1 MATTISAYN
10 NITNM
15 LGQGLLDL
23 DTDTF
28 KLALVTSSYTFSAAH
43 DEWADAS
50 ANEVAA
56 GSGYTTGG
64 ETLSTPTFTQ
74 VSGTQ
79 YKWDAV
85 DVTWSSLTKTFRAG
99 ILYAS
104 GTFGAFTNPLIAYI
118 LYDDTPADVT
128 VTGVDFVNVWHATG
142 IMTVG

>member
-1 MATTISAYN
+1 MATTISAFN

-28 KLALVTSSYTFSAAH
+28 KLALVTSSYTFSAAD

-50 ANEVAA
+50 ANEVSS

-64 ETLSTPTFTQ
+64 ETLAGLSWAQ

-79 YKWDAV
+79 YKWDAT
-85 DVTWSSLTKTFRAG
+85 DVTWTSLTKTFRAG

-104 GTFGAFTNPLIAYI
+104 GTFGAFTNPLVAYI
-118 LYDDTPADVT
+118 LFDDTPADV
-128 VTGVDFVNVWHATG
+128 VISGIDFKVIWHANG